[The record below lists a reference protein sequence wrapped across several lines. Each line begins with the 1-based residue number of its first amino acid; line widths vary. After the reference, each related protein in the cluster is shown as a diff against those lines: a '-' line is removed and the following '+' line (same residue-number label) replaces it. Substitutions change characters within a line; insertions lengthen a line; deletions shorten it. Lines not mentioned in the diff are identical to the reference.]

1 MENDDSCS
9 LKTIIN
15 PHKYRQR
22 LFDKEVKATLSH
34 EAKSFFN
41 NAAEITRYPHAKK
54 KNEK

>member
-54 KNEK
+54 KK